1 MRRERAAPHARV
13 GRRPGKIAVLTRRE
27 YLSRIKSKGFWVA
40 TLVLPAAM
48 TALFL
53 LPAMILAR
61 TSADQ
66 RVVLVD
72 ATGLLGA
79 GVAARLAEPPELG
92 GLKAA
97 RVAVEVEP
105 PGPDPAAQRAAL
117 DRRVLEGGIDAWIW
131 IGRERLAD
139 DTVEYHAES
148 VSNVITQGVIAEAV
162 EREVA
167 AMRLADAGFDPEQV
181 GELTRPVRLATV
193 RITPEGSREETGEAG
208 FFLAY
213 GMFFMLYLVLM
224 IWGQQVLTGVLE
236 EKSSRIVEVI
246 MSAARPFDLMMGK
259 LTGIGLAGLTQ
270 LTVWLACLAALSA
283 PGVAGLL
290 AASPEGLT
298 LPGLTLPAALNFLGF
313 FVLGYFLFA
322 SLFAAVGAA
331 FNNVQEAQH
340 FTGIPIAF
348 LVAPIVVIFPVIND
362 PDSTL
367 ATVVSLIPLFTP
379 VVMPVRIAVKMP
391 PVWEVA
397 LAYLLTAATVVALV
411 WLCARIYRVG
421 ILMHGK
427 KPTLAEIV
435 RWVRYA

>member
-1 MRRERAAPHARV
+1 MRREAPAR
-13 GRRPGKIAVLTRRE
+13 RRPNKIAVLTRRE
-27 YLSRIKSKGFWVA
+27 YLSRVKSKGFWVA

-48 TALFL
+48 SALL
-53 LPAMILAR
+53 VLPTMILAR
-61 TSADQ
+61 ARAEQ
-66 RVVLVD
+66 RLVLID
-72 ATGLLGA
+72 ETGRLGT

-97 RVAVEVEP
+97 RVAVTIEP

-117 DRRVLEGGIDAWIW
+117 DARVLAGAIDAWLW
-131 IGRERLAD
+131 LGRERLAGD
-139 DTVEYHAES
+139 VVEYHAES
-148 VSNVITQGVIAEAV
+148 VSNVITQEVIARAV
-162 EREVA
+162 AREVA
-167 AMRLADAGFDPEQV
+167 AMRLADAGFDPERV

-193 RITPEGSREETGEAG
+193 RVTPEGGREEAGEAG

-224 IWGQQVLTGVLE
+224 IWGQQVLTGVIE
-236 EKSSRIVEVI
+236 EKTSRIVEVI
-246 MSAARPFDLMMGK
+246 VSTARPLDLMLGK

-270 LTVWLACLAALSA
+270 LTVWLVCLGALSA
-283 PGVAGLL
+283 PGIAGAL
-290 AASPEGLT
+290 AAAPEGFTLPALT
-298 LPGLTLPAALNFLGF
+298 LPVALHFLGF

-331 FNNVQEAQH
+331 FNSVQEAQH
-340 FTGIPIAF
+340 FTGIPIAL
-348 LVAPIVVIFPVIND
+348 LVAPVLVIFPVIND

-367 ATVVSLIPLFTP
+367 ATVVSLIPLFAP
-379 VVMPVRIAVKMP
+379 VVMPVRVAVKMP
-391 PVWEVA
+391 PAWEIA
-397 LAYLLTAATVVALV
+397 LAYLLTAATVLALI